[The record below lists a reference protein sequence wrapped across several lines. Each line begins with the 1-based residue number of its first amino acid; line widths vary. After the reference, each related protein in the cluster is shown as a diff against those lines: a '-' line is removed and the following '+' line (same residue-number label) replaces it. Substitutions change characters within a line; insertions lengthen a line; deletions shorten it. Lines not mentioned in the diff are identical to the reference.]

1 MASKKIT
8 LRKEMGK
15 RVRNLRRSAGTTID
29 VLAEKLGITQS
40 HLGLIERG
48 ERGITVERL
57 VVFCDHF
64 KCSADYMLTGKDS
77 GTSTKKQ
84 SNSKLANAIDLLLS
98 DEEKQC
104 LYDFV
109 NAIK

>member
-15 RVRNLRRSAGTTID
+15 RVRNLRRTSGITID
-29 VLAEKLGITQS
+29 VLSDKLGITQS
-40 HLGLIERG
+40 HLGLIERV

-57 VVFCDHF
+57 VVFCEYF
-64 KCSADYMLTGKDS
+64 KCSADFMLTGKDS
-77 GTSTKKQ
+77 GTSTKRQ

-98 DEEKQC
+98 DDEKQK